1 MEFFI
6 VIIIILLLCGL
17 VAGFLAGLFGI
28 GGGVVMV
35 PVMFFLLNDLG
46 YGDNAMA
53 IAVATSAAVIL
64 PTAVAG
70 AIKNF
75 SGKQITWW
83 PALILGFGGILGS
96 MAGSTLSV
104 LIPSQVHILAFS
116 GFLIFMAVWMMI
128 KQCRYLCAYAV
139 RESDFTLLILGIGV
153 GVASGLFGIGGGVI
167 LTPVLTSILG
177 MNIHKSIGISLT
189 AMVLIASGTV
199 VSYIVL
205 GWGVTGLFPFSI
217 GYVNLLFVLV
227 LVLTS
232 IPAVRFGVKT
242 GSTMS
247 EKKLQVLFIGML
259 ILLAIRMAISA

>member
-83 PALILGFGGILGS
+83 PALILGF
-96 MAGSTLSV
+96 
-104 LIPSQVHILAFS
+104 
-116 GFLIFMAVWMMI
+116 
-128 KQCRYLCAYAV
+128 
-139 RESDFTLLILGIGV
+139 
-153 GVASGLFGIGGGVI
+153 
-167 LTPVLTSILG
+167 
-177 MNIHKSIGISLT
+177 
-189 AMVLIASGTV
+189 
-199 VSYIVL
+199 
-205 GWGVTGLFPFSI
+205 
-217 GYVNLLFVLV
+217 
-227 LVLTS
+227 
-232 IPAVRFGVKT
+232 
-242 GSTMS
+242 
-247 EKKLQVLFIGML
+247 
-259 ILLAIRMAISA
+259 

>member
-6 VIIIILLLCGL
+6 VSIIILLLCGL

-35 PVMFFLLNDLG
+35 PVMFFLLSDLG

-64 PTAVAG
+64 PTAIAG
-70 AIKNF
+70 AIKNY
-75 SGKQITWW
+75 SGRSFTWW
-83 PALILGFGGILGS
+83 PALLLGMGGILGS

-104 LIPSQVHILAFS
+104 LIPSQIHILAFS
-116 GFLIFMAVWMMI
+116 GFLIFMAVWMI
-128 KQCRYLCAYAV
+128 VKQCRYLSAYTIK
-139 RESDFTLLILGIGV
+139 ETDGILLILGIGV

-199 VSYIVL
+199 ASYIVL
-205 GWGVTGLFPFSI
+205 GFGAEGLFPFSI
-217 GYVNLLFVLV
+217 GYVNILFVLI
-227 LVLTS
+227 LALTS
-232 IPAVRFGVKT
+232 IPAVRLGVKT
-242 GSTMS
+242 GRTMP
-247 EKKLQVLFIGML
+247 EKKLQTLFIGML
-259 ILLAIRMAISA
+259 ILLAIRMALSV